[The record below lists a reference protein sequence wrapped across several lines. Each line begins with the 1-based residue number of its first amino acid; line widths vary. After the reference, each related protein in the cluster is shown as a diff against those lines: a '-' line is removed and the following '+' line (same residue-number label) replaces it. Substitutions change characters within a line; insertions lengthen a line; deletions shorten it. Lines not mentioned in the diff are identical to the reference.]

1 MPTMTAAIAAF
12 DATSPLGPYQ
22 VERRDPGPHD
32 VAIDILNCGICHSDI
47 HIVRGE
53 VMPVEY
59 PLVPGH
65 EIIGRVSA
73 VGKDVARHKV
83 GDLVGVGCLVESC
96 RDCDSCHHD
105 LENYCTGGSTFTY
118 GTPDPYGG
126 GITQGGYSKAIV
138 VNEDFV
144 LSVPEN
150 LDPAAAAPL
159 LCAGITTW
167 SPLRHW
173 AVDANS
179 RVGVV
184 GLGGLGHMAIK
195 LASALG
201 AEVTAFTTTPA
212 KADQARRLGAAKVVV
227 SKDEEAMAQQA
238 GSLDLTLDTVSA
250 SHALDPYINALAR
263 DGVHCLLGVA
273 TTPHPPPNTLG
284 MIFGRK
290 SVAGS
295 LIGGLKETQELLDF
309 CGQHNITAEIEKV
322 RMDQVNQAW
331 ERMLRGDVRF
341 RFVIGMDAQRAG

>member
-1 MPTMTAAIAAF
+1 M
-12 DATSPLGPYQ
+12 
-22 VERRDPGPHD
+22 
-32 VAIDILNCGICHSDI
+32 
-47 HIVRGE
+47 
-53 VMPVEY
+53 
-59 PLVPGH
+59 PGH
-65 EIIGRVSA
+65 EFIGASPQSVNE
-73 VGKDVARHKV
+73 VNRHNV

-96 RDCDSCHHD
+96 RACDSCQHD

-118 GTPDPYGG
+118 GAPDPYGG
-126 GITQGGYSKAIV
+126 GMTQGGYSKAIV

-150 LDPAAAAPL
+150 LDPAGAAPL

-173 AVDANS
+173 GVDGNS

-212 KADQARRLGAAKVVV
+212 KADEARRLGAARVVI

-263 DGVHCLLGVA
+263 DGVHCLLGIDS
-273 TTPHPPPNTLG
+273 TPHPAPNTLG

-295 LIGGLKETQELLDF
+295 LIGGIRETQELLDF
-309 CGQHNITAEIEKV
+309 CGEHNITAQIEKV
-322 RMDQVNQAW
+322 GMDQVNQAW

-341 RFVIGMDAQRAG
+341 RFVIGMDADQPA